1 MPDIERT
8 AQSQA
13 APASRRGSRLPWCT
27 AAIGAL
33 AGLPLVYAVAVE
45 APSVPPEVLSGGAV
59 TVDNHGAKAYS
70 QSAPSLDFIEEAHF
84 KAGNM
89 IFRGEVAGMGP
100 LFNAKTCQSCH
111 RQDGRGNIPDS
122 PEQPMESM
130 FLRLSV
136 PAPSGDGTV
145 PDPVYGDQ
153 LQSFGVDT
161 DNPSGGLP
169 RHDGALTGDGAI
181 GEGYAWIEF
190 ERISGTYP
198 DGTPYEL
205 RRPIYKVRDLAYGDF
220 AEGIMFSAR
229 VAPAVF
235 GGGLLEAVPEPI
247 IVAMADPQ
255 DEDGNG
261 ISGRARYVDDVL
273 AGERR
278 LGRMGY
284 KGGNPSILQQGAGA
298 FRGDIGVT
306 NSIFADEVCSSH
318 QAACVERAGEK
329 RKLEN
334 GLDILDVQLA
344 QVEFYNRHLAVPSR
358 RGWDP
363 ATGQWDPQV
372 ARGSEL
378 FGDVGCDA
386 CHVRELQTGEAAGS
400 QLGSIG
406 ILDLEPD
413 APPAKALSHQR
424 IWPYTDL
431 LLHDMGGSCEPV
443 RRESADGKSCAA
455 GDDCVWVQ
463 RCEGLADG
471 RPEGSASDSE
481 WRTAP
486 LWGLGLVK
494 VVNERASFLHDGRA
508 RSIEEAVLW
517 HDGEA
522 AAARQRFMDL
532 DRTDREAL
540 LAFLASL

>member
-1 MPDIERT
+1 VSTDCSTQPQR
-8 AQSQA
+8 
-13 APASRRGSRLPWCT
+13 PLASRGIRRLLCT
-27 AAIGAL
+27 ATAAGAL
-33 AGLPLVYAVAVE
+33 AGLPLVCAVAIKSP
-45 APSVPPEVLSGGAV
+45 AVPPQVLAGGAV

-111 RQDGRGNIPDS
+111 RQDGRGNVPDS

-136 PAPSGDGTV
+136 RDPSGQGTM
-145 PDPVYGDQ
+145 PDPIYGDQ
-153 LQSFGVDT
+153 LQTFGVDT
-161 DNPSGGLP
+161 DNATSGLP
-169 RHDGALTGDGAI
+169 RQGGALAGDGAI
-181 GEGYAWIEF
+181 GEGYAWIEY
-190 ERISGTYP
+190 EPISGQYP
-198 DGTPYEL
+198 DGTSYQL
-205 RRPIYKVRDLAYGDF
+205 RRPVYKVRDLAYGDF
-220 AEGIMFSAR
+220 AQGIMFSAR

-235 GGGLLEAVPEPI
+235 GLGLLEAVPEPTV
-247 IVAMADPQ
+247 VAMADP
-255 DEDGNG
+255 EDTDGDG
-261 ISGRARYVDDVL
+261 ISGRVRYVKDVL
-273 AGERR
+273 AGEQR

-284 KGGNPSILQQGAGA
+284 KAGQPTILQQGAGA

-306 NSIFADEVCSSH
+306 NRVFAEEVCSPH

-344 QVEFYNRHLAVPSR
+344 QVEFYNRHLAVPRR

-363 ATGQWDPQV
+363 ATGQWDPEV
-372 ARGSEL
+372 ARGRDL
-378 FGDVGCDA
+378 FGEIGCDS
-386 CHVRELQTGEAAGS
+386 CHVRELRTGQAPGS

-406 ILDLEPD
+406 ILELEPD
-413 APPAKALSHQR
+413 APPAKALSDQR

-431 LLHDMGGSCEPV
+431 LLHDMGGNCAPV
-443 RRESADGKSCAA
+443 RRESVEGTACKAGGK
-455 GDDCVWVQ
+455 CVWVQ

-471 RPEGSASDSE
+471 RPEGSATGTE

-494 VVNERASFLHDGRA
+494 VVNERANFLHDGRA
-508 RSIEEAVLW
+508 RTIEEAVLW

-522 AAARQRFMDL
+522 AAAKRRFMEL
-532 DRTDREAL
+532 ERADREAL
-540 LAFLASL
+540 LVFLESL